1 MQDEL
6 AATLL
11 QWTPE
16 DFPFREIA
24 FAVLCLALGG
34 RRATVL
40 PSNILS
46 MEDGVFGN
54 IKSEDHS
61 GTGTAFVS
69 GLATGAHVQELR
81 PGSSPKEV
89 IYWLEGV
96 LVSLT
101 TQLFRAQD
109 VLDEVSR
116 VAKYCEQQCPEDVV
130 DAVLMSIEHVVLIHI
145 IPNREVQHTALMPL
159 FGIENH
165 LSLDARD
172 RYASTYLE
180 KLACI
185 DEKTFENNR
194 QFRLRRGNQRW
205 EALREMRTNKILEMH
220 FEDTDD
226 NQEGEEEDDPALYL
240 SQRGVKGNPIS
251 TLYAL
256 MHLFDAAARRRM
268 PYNRA
273 REGRL
278 PVEIYSEIFKHISDM
293 ATRESCMKAS
303 RNFAKCARKISS
315 PRRGQSL

>member
-1 MQDEL
+1 
-6 AATLL
+6 
-11 QWTPE
+11 
-16 DFPFREIA
+16 
-24 FAVLCLALGG
+24 
-34 RRATVL
+34 
-40 PSNILS
+40 
-46 MEDGVFGN
+46 
-54 IKSEDHS
+54 
-61 GTGTAFVS
+61 
-69 GLATGAHVQELR
+69 
-81 PGSSPKEV
+81 
-89 IYWLEGV
+89 
-96 LVSLT
+96 
-101 TQLFRAQD
+101 
-109 VLDEVSR
+109 
-116 VAKYCEQQCPEDVV
+116 
-130 DAVLMSIEHVVLIHI
+130 
-145 IPNREVQHTALMPL
+145 MPL

-185 DEKTFENNR
+185 DEKTLENNR

-205 EALREMRTNKILEMH
+205 EALREKRTNKILEMN

-278 PVEIYSEIFKHISDM
+278 PVEIYSQIFKHTSDM
-293 ATRESCMKAS
+293 ATRESCTKPSRTFRQLCQEDLLLAEGIIFKPCEAVQSCVEPHQVPEWFHSHDLTSDTLHRVGVRAGSSLWNSRPESEPEMSYMMAVGPAAIRRACSRAS
-303 RNFAKCARKISS
+303 NSPSSDQIHHKENIGSTKSIRKY
-315 PRRGQSL
+315 RCVELLEF